1 MIGKVGSD
9 IFSPRLL
16 QDLRSAGVD
25 TAGISNAPETSGVA
39 VINRTACGENSIV
52 VIPGAN
58 HALAPSDLEPYRN
71 RIAEAGMVLTQL
83 ETPLD
88 TLEALCK
95 ITSASGVP
103 LMLDPA
109 PVQPLSPEILNA
121 LAWITPN
128 EIEAQQLTDSSVPPG
143 SETKVYLQAESL
155 LAMGV
160 QNVLLKLGENGAYL
174 ASAEGHTRISPYKV
188 HAVDTT
194 GAGDAFNAAFATGLL
209 RGMTPVNAGS
219 FAAAAAAISV
229 TRAGAHCT
237 PSQEEIEQFLKD
249 RTGDVTLAMTN

>member
-1 MIGKVGSD
+1 
-9 IFSPRLL
+9 
-16 QDLRSAGVD
+16 
-25 TAGISNAPETSGVA
+25 
-39 VINRTACGENSIV
+39 
-52 VIPGAN
+52 
-58 HALAPSDLEPYRN
+58 
-71 RIAEAGMVLTQL
+71 
-83 ETPLD
+83 
-88 TLEALCK
+88 
-95 ITSASGVP
+95 
-103 LMLDPA
+103 
-109 PVQPLSPEILNA
+109 
-121 LAWITPN
+121 
-128 EIEAQQLTDSSVPPG
+128 
-143 SETKVYLQAESL
+143 
-155 LAMGV
+155 MGV
-160 QNVLLKLGENGAYL
+160 RNVLLKLGENGAYL